1 MDNIMFLN
9 HSLSQLFSLTKNDNH
24 LKTYLYVTLSVDSYK
39 DFEKYNHKA
48 QFIFLFCMIKGKL
61 MSLLGILCLIIKII
75 LNGLGWKIKGN
86 FIRV

>member
-1 MDNIMFLN
+1 MFLN

-48 QFIFLFCMIKGKL
+48 QFIFFLYDKREINVSSWD
-61 MSLLGILCLIIKII
+61 SLSHY
-75 LNGLGWKIKGN
+75 
-86 FIRV
+86 